1 MHPKGEVLWCDHRGR
16 KLATCCQDTSFN
28 TCTVELTLGR
38 FWREITEEVTSET
51 EPSPIERVL
60 ELFPASPSIGIL
72 HRRLQTLVPLAT
84 LLLMRSPSPS
94 PAPLA
99 CALGVLQPLR
109 RCSLLKLVGR
119 PVSTPGK
126 VLAWGDEESLSWW
139 LQNAF
144 CLGSVVLVFRNIF
157 TLQVQPLPKFLGI
170 SWSNAQ

>member
-1 MHPKGEVLWCDHRGR
+1 M
-16 KLATCCQDTSFN
+16 TF
-28 TCTVELTLGR
+28 
-38 FWREITEEVTSET
+38 ET

-72 HRRLQTLVPLAT
+72 LRRLQMLVPLAT
-84 LLLMRSPSPS
+84 LLLTRSPSPS

-119 PVSTPGK
+119 PVPTPGK

-144 CLGSVVLVFRNIF
+144 CLGSSVVLVFRNIF